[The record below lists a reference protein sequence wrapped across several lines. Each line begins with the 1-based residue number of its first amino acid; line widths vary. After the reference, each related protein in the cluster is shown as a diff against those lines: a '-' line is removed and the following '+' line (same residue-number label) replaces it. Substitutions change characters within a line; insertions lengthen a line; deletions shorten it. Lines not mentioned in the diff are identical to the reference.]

1 MLKKYI
7 LAICL
12 CLALLFIWHPAEA
25 QAIDIEVDGKVLQ
38 TDVAPDIKNNRT
50 YVPLRAIME
59 SVGSEVNWDQATST
73 ATAKKDG
80 LTVSVI
86 LGKHYGWANGG
97 MVDLETP
104 PYVKN
109 QRTMVPLRFM
119 LEALGATVEWTDGKV
134 IIFTDNTN
142 QTTPDPIPEKNIAST
157 KNFTLLV
164 NGQEPAFKDQS
175 FFFLRTWEPEEGVS
189 ERLLV
194 PLKPAVE
201 VLTPVSKFGTFSY
214 PDKPQQQWD
223 YFETPSD
230 IYVCDT
236 PPRGKYAYYTEQS
249 CQAFF
254 KNLKG
259 EYLIEAEHL
268 CSILGAKYEY
278 NPQTKTINIT
288 TKMQQIKNGELK
300 NHYIINDPEEVLP
313 IINKHLLNYKS
324 SEEVLDIYF
333 YPTYLQGLK
342 PEYIFGEG
350 IENYPLAKMVSSLNY
365 YGSDSYDK
373 NHRCLFVNS
382 YGFPKNDRLVYQD
395 AYNLKIPL
403 FFYKDDTLP
412 MITKVNLAAEEIVSK
427 TIKPNMSDREKIK
440 VLHDYLI
447 DHAEYWYNPPG
458 NTYGYSRDEW
468 EPDHDIIACLT
479 AYGTLV
485 KGKGVC
491 ASYAEALMFLLAH
504 AGFESAYIGAT
515 VIDDGHAWTAVKL
528 DGKWYH
534 IDATWNDT
542 MNTNKYFMRTEEE
555 VNADPEIISY
565 IYSHSC
571 IK

>member
-1 MLKKYI
+1 MLKKYM

-12 CLALLFIWHPAEA
+12 CFAVLFVWHPAEA

-38 TDVAPDIKNNRT
+38 TDVAPDIKKNRT

-109 QRTMVPLRFM
+109 QRTMVPLRLM

-201 VLTPVSKFGTFSY
+201 ALTPVSKFGTFSY
-214 PDKPQQQWD
+214 PDKPQQQD
-223 YFETPSD
+223 IILRPSE
-230 IYVCDT
+230 IYKWHITIWEIYLLQNNHV
-236 PPRGKYAYYTEQS
+236 KH
-249 CQAFF
+249 F

-259 EYLIEAEHL
+259 EYLIEAECL
-268 CSILGAKYEY
+268 CNMLGAKYEY
-278 NPQTKTINIT
+278 NPQTKTINVT

-300 NHYIINDPEEVLP
+300 NHYNINDPEEVLP

-350 IENYPLAKMVSSLNY
+350 IENYPLAKMVSSLNSM
-365 YGSDSYDK
+365 GQILTKKKS
-373 NHRCLFVNS
+373 LF
-382 YGFPKNDRLVYQD
+382 
-395 AYNLKIPL
+395 I
-403 FFYKDDTLP
+403 
-412 MITKVNLAAEEIVSK
+412 
-427 TIKPNMSDREKIK
+427 
-440 VLHDYLI
+440 
-447 DHAEYWYNPPG
+447 
-458 NTYGYSRDEW
+458 
-468 EPDHDIIACLT
+468 C
-479 AYGTLV
+479 
-485 KGKGVC
+485 
-491 ASYAEALMFLLAH
+491 
-504 AGFESAYIGAT
+504 
-515 VIDDGHAWTAVKL
+515 
-528 DGKWYH
+528 
-534 IDATWNDT
+534 
-542 MNTNKYFMRTEEE
+542 
-555 VNADPEIISY
+555 
-565 IYSHSC
+565 
-571 IK
+571 